1 MRIVVRNRSAQH
13 LLVTDG
19 VLDGATML
27 HDLLAP
33 VSHLFDDAAS
43 GLPHRLFVDNHL
55 VSVDLSVAQ
64 ASLVDGSVVSSEPAD
79 EPHRPRA
86 TQVSIDITGGLN
98 AGRRHAVLSGR
109 VVVGRSPDADVV
121 VSASTV
127 DRHHLAIDPVRD
139 GLMVT
144 DLATVNGTIVDGEWL
159 LDATCLRAGSVID
172 VGAAQLTV
180 RAPDDDR
187 PDELLTLRG
196 RTACGTLPFNRPP
209 RHHGPLGDE
218 TITVPA
224 EASPGGFGSFF
235 SWAGLLAPLAM
246 GALMAWLYNPLWALF
261 ALLGPVMMVGSWL
274 EGRRRSSKASRRS
287 RVAVEAAVSRLEHE
301 IGVRRGAE
309 LGRRR
314 DRYPDLA
321 ELIRRVDQPSTR
333 LWQRR
338 LHDPDALELVVGTAD
353 LVWPLEP
360 ICDGRPE
367 PRALQ
372 LLDSLAHLDNAPLVA
387 SLRSGEVIGL
397 VGERA
402 ATLAVARSVVLQA
415 TIHHGPADVEVVVLA
430 ADGHGD
436 SWRFIEWLPHSRS
449 RVSRGRD
456 RALAVGEAAISE
468 LAAGLVAVAA
478 ADQDGGPML
487 LCVVDGD
494 GLTTARAAPARA
506 VLGGAAGRAAGVVIA
521 SSSDRLP
528 HSCTTVIEVTDSDGL
543 GRVAFP
549 QTATVHENV
558 LLAGTDEDTATD
570 AARRLARFADPEV
583 DLTEA
588 SIPASVSLL
597 DLLSM
602 PAVDAASIVGHWAAS
617 VGTSGLCAPIG
628 ADGMGP
634 LTIDLVRD
642 GPHALVG
649 GTTGSGKSELLR
661 TVVAALAARYDAE
674 HLNFVLIDYKGGS
687 AFDTCA
693 LLPHTVGLVT
703 DLDEHLGARA
713 LTCLEAELHHR
724 EQVLR
729 DVGATDIDEYR
740 STARLRTSSE
750 PLPRLVVVIDE
761 FATMAAELP
770 DFLDALVG
778 IAQRGRSL
786 GVHLILATQRPS
798 GAVSPSIRTNT
809 SLRIALRV
817 LDAADS
823 SDVIDT
829 VDAASIGRDQPGR
842 AYVRLGP
849 TEVLPF
855 QSALVTGL
863 SEPGGHGPVR
873 LIPQGEA
880 AGASGAARVA
890 SGDESPDSDLDR
902 LVAAIRTAHRQ
913 LDLGRPRR
921 PWPDPLPATIA
932 LCDLPDPEPSERNRR
947 IPIGLADEPRRQRQT
962 TAHWNLDAGNIAFVG
977 MTGSG
982 TTTALATIACSLAD
996 SLSPSR
1002 LHVYGVDRGA
1012 GGLRELADLPHVG
1025 AMIDGAGRSR
1035 QLRLVKRLD
1044 GERRRRSALST
1055 EALAREPRL
1064 VVLVDGF
1071 GSWRDDL
1078 ESGHHTDAIDVFG
1091 RVYADGPP
1099 LGIHCAI
1106 AADHVGAIP
1115 RQLTAVTSQLLLF
1128 RLADPADYLTA
1139 GLRIASTE
1147 TMPAG
1152 RAFRA
1157 DTGQEVH
1164 VALPHAEGVHCAVE
1178 SIGARYTSDH
1188 IAVPTIG
1195 ELPTDITVEAL
1206 GAGARLDGDAS
1217 WIPVGIGDD
1226 DLEVAGFELY
1236 RGEHALIAGRAR
1248 TGKSSA
1254 LRAIARSTAT
1264 AGAFVVA
1271 LAPGRSPLLSEP
1283 SVALASSE
1291 VEEIVAAM
1299 TRRRAQPIVLLV
1311 DDADTIDDASGALTR
1326 LLGDSGADDGCF
1338 HAVVAGRTDR
1348 LLGSYGHWSSAV
1360 RSSRTGV
1367 LLCPEILDGDLF
1379 ALQLPPRTE
1388 LPALPGRGWLVSHGS
1403 RQVCHMATGD
1413 LPVRSVPNDAHEHGH
1428 RSRPTIAADSD
1439 AVRRSA

>member
-1 MRIVVRNRSAQH
+1 MRIVVRNRSSQN

-19 VLDGATML
+19 VLDDATTL

-33 VSHLFDDAAS
+33 VSHLLDHTGSD
-43 GLPHRLFVDNHL
+43 LPHRVFVDDHL
-55 VSVDLSVAQ
+55 VSVDLSVAE

-79 EPHRPRA
+79 EPLRPQA

-98 AGRRHAVLSGR
+98 AGRRHAVLSR
-109 VVVGRSPDADVV
+109 RLVVGRSPDADVV
-121 VSASTV
+121 VSATTV
-127 DRHHLAIDPVRD
+127 DRHHLAIDPARD

-159 LDATCLRAGSVID
+159 LDATCLRAGSIID

-196 RTACGTLPFNRPP
+196 RTSCGTLPFNRPP
-209 RHHGPLGDE
+209 RHHDPLGE
-218 TITVPA
+218 TTITIPA
-224 EASPGGFGSFF
+224 EASPAGLGSFF
-235 SWAGLLAPLAM
+235 SWSGLLAPLAM

-261 ALLGPVMMVGSWL
+261 ALLGPVMMVGGWL
-274 EGRRRSSKASRRS
+274 ESRRRSSKASRRS
-287 RVAVEAAVSRLEHE
+287 RAAVEAALSRLDHE
-301 IGVRRGAE
+301 IGVRRGEE
-309 LGRRR
+309 LRRRR
-314 DRYPDLA
+314 DRHPDLA

-338 LHDPDALELVVGTAD
+338 MHHPDVMDLVVGTAD
-353 LVWPLEP
+353 LDWPLEP
-360 ICDGRPE
+360 ISDGRPE

-372 LLDSLAHLDNAPLVA
+372 LLDSLAHLVNAPIVA
-387 SLRSGEVIGL
+387 SLRPGEVIGL

-402 ATLAVARSVVLQA
+402 AALAVARSLVLQA
-415 TIHHGPADVEVVVLA
+415 TIHHGPADVEVAVLA
-430 ADGHGD
+430 ADGHGH
-436 SWRFIEWLPHSRS
+436 SWRFTEWLPHSRS

-456 RALAVGEAAISE
+456 RALTEGEAAISE
-468 LAAGLVAVAA
+468 LVTGLIAVAS
-478 ADQDGGPML
+478 ADRDRGPML
-487 LCVVDGD
+487 LCVIDGD

-506 VLGGAAGRAAGVVIA
+506 VLGGAAGPAAGIVLA

-543 GRVAFP
+543 GRVASP
-549 QTATVHENV
+549 QTATVLENV
-558 LLAGTDEDTATD
+558 LLSGTDEDTATG

-583 DLTEA
+583 DLAEA
-588 SIPASVSLL
+588 GIPASVSLM

-602 PAVDAASIVGHWAAS
+602 PVVDAASIIGHWADS
-617 VGTSGLCAPIG
+617 VDTSGLCAPIG

-661 TVVAALAARYDAE
+661 TLVAALAARYDAD

-693 LLPHTVGLVT
+693 SLPHTVGLVT

-740 STARLRTSSE
+740 PAARLRASTE

-770 DFLDALVG
+770 DFLDSLVG

-823 SDVIDT
+823 SDVIDAI
-829 VDAASIGRDQPGR
+829 DAASIGRDQPGR

-849 TEVLPF
+849 TEVVPF
-855 QSALVTGL
+855 QSALVTGV

-873 LIPQGEA
+873 LILQGASAGTTEV
-880 AGASGAARVA
+880 AGAVSA
-890 SGDESPDSDLDR
+890 DESPDSDLDR
-902 LVAAIRTAHRQ
+902 LVAAIRAAHER
-913 LDLGRPRR
+913 LGLGRPRR
-921 PWPDPLPATIA
+921 PWPDALPAAIT
-932 LCDLPDPEPSERNRR
+932 LGDLPEPERPDQPRR
-947 IPIGLADEPRRQRQT
+947 TPIGIADEPRRQRQT
-962 TAHWNLDAGNIAFVG
+962 TAHWDLDAGNIALVG

-996 SLSPSR
+996 NWSPSR
-1002 LHVYGVDRGA
+1002 LHVYGVDQGA

-1025 AMIDGAGRSR
+1025 SIIDGTGRNR

-1055 EALAREPRL
+1055 AALAREPRL

-1078 ESGHHTDAIDVFG
+1078 ESGHHTDAMDVFV

-1106 AADHVGAIP
+1106 TGDHVGAIP

-1128 RLADPADYLTA
+1128 RLADPVDYLTA
-1139 GLRIASTE
+1139 GLRIVSTE

-1157 DTGQEVH
+1157 DTGQEVQ
-1164 VALPHAEGVHCAVE
+1164 VALPHAVGLRRAVG
-1178 SIGARYTSDH
+1178 SIGAHYSSDH
-1188 IAVPTIG
+1188 MVVPTIG

-1206 GAGARLDGDAS
+1206 GAHPRLDGEAA
-1217 WIPVGIGDD
+1217 WIPVGIGDEE
-1226 DLEVAGFELY
+1226 LAPVGFELY
-1236 RGEHALIAGRAR
+1236 PGEHALVAGRAR

-1254 LRAIARSTAT
+1254 LCAMARSLSA
-1264 AGAFVVA
+1264 AGACVVA
-1271 LAPGRSPLLSEP
+1271 LAPARSPLSAEP
-1283 SVALASSE
+1283 TVAMATTVVGE
-1291 VEEIVAAM
+1291 AVAAVS
-1299 TRRRAQPIVLLV
+1299 RRASLPTVLLI
-1311 DDADTIDDASGALTR
+1311 DDADTFDDVNGALTA
-1326 LLGDSGADDGCF
+1326 LLSGRGGDGEPEF
-1338 HAVVAGRTDR
+1338 HAIVAGRTDR
-1348 LLGSYGHWSSAV
+1348 LLGSYGHWSAAV
-1360 RSSRTGV
+1360 RASRTGV

-1379 ALQLPPRTE
+1379 SLQLPARTE
-1388 LPALPGRGWLVSHGS
+1388 LTALPGRGWLVAAGS
-1403 RQVCHMATGD
+1403 RQMCQA
-1413 LPVRSVPNDAHEHGH
+1413 AH
-1428 RSRPTIAADSD
+1428 R
-1439 AVRRSA
+1439 